1 MPMCIAVGDYG
12 DRRPAS
18 SSDIDAVKNFIISSI
33 NYLLHTLS
41 FCCINISVT
50 YIGLSN
56 DKMIG
61 TLTVIGS

>member
-1 MPMCIAVGDYG
+1 MPMCVAVGDYG

-18 SSDIDAVKNFIISSI
+18 DIDAVKNLIISSI
-33 NYLLHTLS
+33 DYLFHTLS